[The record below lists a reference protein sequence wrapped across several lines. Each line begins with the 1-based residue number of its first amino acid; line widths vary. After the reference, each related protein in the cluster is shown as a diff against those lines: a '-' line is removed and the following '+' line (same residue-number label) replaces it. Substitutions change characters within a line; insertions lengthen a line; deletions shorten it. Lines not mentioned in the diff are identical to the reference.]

1 MHSDAK
7 RDCDERTTEWH
18 LEFLSSLMGVW
29 PNSTIFVPETGDVPV
44 PVGCAL
50 IFSGSKAHAGSAY
63 SIGNRRLHIY
73 FFSSRTWT
81 SGLAPVDDVEKFQAT
96 RKRLL
101 EEPGMDATTKISL
114 ESELMNSLEV
124 FDFVDEQNDVFYNH
138 QAMRA

>member
-1 MHSDAK
+1 
-7 RDCDERTTEWH
+7 
-18 LEFLSSLMGVW
+18 MGIW

-101 EEPGMDATTKISL
+101 EEPGMDSTTKISL

-124 FDFVDEQNDVFYNH
+124 FDFDEQKDVFYNR